1 MAEIDDWADLL
12 SEEMRAVW
20 PVLGEA
26 TRRMGGSLV
35 GGTALTTHL
44 RHRVSFDLDFMTPKS
59 FSGDRLAPG
68 HRRNVRR
75 RRCVQ
80 RRPRP
85 DARHC
90 ARRRGAGIPPP
101 TPRPTA
107 RLRQDTAEA
116 VVLDGMRVASMADLL
131 AMKLDVIMYRPKVR
145 DYVDLAALDTSSP
158 YSIEDGLLFHMRR
171 YGATPANNDLDHI
184 VALLDEPGQLHPDP
198 AFATTGDNALDYLKS
213 RVPDLRRHLEHL
225 RPRSHT
231 KPAERLNRPGCSH
244 DHQPLPRRPRRPP
257 AGGSAAS
264 RCPEPT
270 NCACC
275 RPGTAVTTEAATRSA
290 ADQPLSRCGVGGR
303 CRMRIGANS
312 TAPTDI
318 ETCVLPP
325 DGQVSTATNDR

>member
-1 MAEIDDWADLL
+1 MAKIDDWADLL

-59 FSGDRLAPG
+59 FSGDRLARAIAATCDDVDVSSGGPDQMHATVRG
-68 HRRNVRR
+68 VAVQVFRLPHRG
-75 RRCVQ
+75 
-80 RRPRP
+80 RRPGYAKTLLKP
-85 DARHC
+85 SV
-90 ARRRGAGIPPP
+90 I
-101 TPRPTA
+101 
-107 RLRQDTAEA
+107 
-116 VVLDGMRVASMADLL
+116 DGMRVASMADLL

-145 DYVDLAALDTSSP
+145 DYVDLAALDASSP

-198 AFATTGDNALDYLKS
+198 AFVTAGDSALDYLKS

-231 KPAERLNRPGCSH
+231 KPAERSTGRAALTTTSLYRADPVVRQPGLCRE
-244 DHQPLPRRPRRPP
+244 PMPR
-257 AGGSAAS
+257 
-264 RCPEPT
+264 
-270 NCACC
+270 
-275 RPGTAVTTEAATRSA
+275 
-290 ADQPLSRCGVGGR
+290 
-303 CRMRIGANS
+303 ANKL
-312 TAPTDI
+312 
-318 ETCVLPP
+318 CVLPTGHGGHHRSSNP
-325 DGQVSTATNDR
+325 KRR